1 MGLIQ
6 SPLCHREGGEDVQW
20 EMKKRT
26 RGNRGGGGERG
37 CLRSALANR
46 AIALRFLLW
55 VVRLILENGKFP
67 FNLLGRISAG
77 KNVFAKHEL

>member
-1 MGLIQ
+1 MGDEKTDQ
-6 SPLCHREGGEDVQW
+6 RQQG
-20 EMKKRT
+20 R
-26 RGNRGGGGERG
+26 GGERG

>member
-1 MGLIQ
+1 MGD
-6 SPLCHREGGEDVQW
+6 E
-20 EMKKRT
+20 KKDQMQ
-26 RGNRGGGGERG
+26 RGVCGG

-55 VVRLILENGKFP
+55 VVRLILKNGKFP
-67 FNLLGRISAG
+67 FNLLGRISTG